1 MSTMAKILKSNNV
14 ESQERHVE
22 RIKKEI
28 TNLNDTLQI
37 NLEVLEKLRTRSQ

>member
-1 MSTMAKILKSNNV
+1 MSTIAKILKSNDV
-14 ESQERHVE
+14 ESQERYVK

-28 TNLNDTLQI
+28 TDLNDTLQI